1 MPQIAIHLLYGSI
14 SLMRVLTGKAKGKKL
29 KVPSSKK
36 VRPTTS
42 RVKKS
47 IFDKLGNIDGLK
59 VLDLFAGSGNLGI
72 EALSKNALS
81 VTFVEKDRTASRLIN
96 ENILNCGFDDCTR
109 VINSDYK
116 KALKFLER
124 KEEKFDLIFIDPPY
138 EIYDKVSFIDML
150 QLSVTVLNS
159 FGTVVMEHNKEL
171 FLENFDFDLETR
183 KYGGTNIT
191 FFWRK
196 N

>member
-1 MPQIAIHLLYGSI
+1 MQ
-14 SLMRVLTGKAKGKKL
+14 VLTGKAKGKKL

-47 IFDKLGNIDGLK
+47 IFDKLGNIEGLK
-59 VLDLFAGSGNLGI
+59 VLDLFSGSGNLGI

-81 VTFVEKDRTASRLIN
+81 VTFVEKDRAAYKLIN
-96 ENILNCGFDDCTR
+96 ENIVNCGFGDCTR

-116 KALKFLER
+116 KAVKFLER

-138 EIYDKVSFIDML
+138 EIYDNVSFIEML

-159 FGTVVMEHNKEL
+159 YGTVVMEHNKEL

-183 KYGGTNIT
+183 KYGSTNIT
-191 FFWRK
+191 FFWSK

>member
-1 MPQIAIHLLYGSI
+1 MPQIAIYLHYGSI
-14 SLMRVLTGKAKGKKL
+14 CEMQVLTGKVKGRKL

-47 IFDKLGNIDGLK
+47 IFDILGDLEGLN

-72 EALSKNALS
+72 EALSKNAS
-81 VTFVEKDRTASRLIN
+81 NVTFVEKDRAAFRLIN
-96 ENILNCGFDDCTR
+96 ENIDNCGFGDLTK
-109 VINSDYK
+109 VINSDFE
-116 KALKFLER
+116 KALKHLER

-171 FLENFDFDLETR
+171 FLENLDFDLETR
-183 KYGGTNIT
+183 KYGSTNIT
-191 FFWRK
+191 FFWSK

>member
-1 MPQIAIHLLYGSI
+1 MQ
-14 SLMRVLTGKAKGKKL
+14 VLTGKAKGKKL

-47 IFDKLGNIDGLK
+47 IFDKLGDIEGLK

-72 EALSKNALS
+72 EALSKNVLH
-81 VTFVEKDRTASRLIN
+81 VTFVEKDRAAARLIK
-96 ENILNCGFDDCTR
+96 ENIDNCGFENYTR
-109 VINSDYK
+109 VLNSDYE

-150 QLSVTVLNS
+150 ELSVTVLNS
-159 FGTVVMEHNKEL
+159 FGTVVMEHNKKL
-171 FLENFDFDLETR
+171 FSEKFDFDLETR
-183 KYGGTNIT
+183 KYGSTNIT
-191 FFWRK
+191 FFWSR

>member
-1 MPQIAIHLLYGSI
+1 MQ
-14 SLMRVLTGKAKGKKL
+14 VLTGKVKGKKL

-47 IFDKLGNIDGLK
+47 IFDILGNIDGLK

-72 EALSKNALS
+72 EALSKDAVH
-81 VTFVEKDRTASRLIN
+81 VTFVEKDRATFRLIN
-96 ENILNCGFDDCTR
+96 ENIMNCGFENCTK
-109 VINSDYK
+109 VINSDYI

-138 EIYDKVSFIDML
+138 EIYDKVSFVDML
-150 QLSVTVLNS
+150 ELSVNVLNS
-159 FGTVVMEHNKEL
+159 PGTVVMEHNKEL
-171 FLENFDFDLETR
+171 FLENLDFDLETR
-183 KYGGTNIT
+183 KYGSTNIT
-191 FFWRK
+191 FFRSK

>member
-1 MPQIAIHLLYGSI
+1 VPQIAKYLCYGSI
-14 SLMRVLTGKAKGKKL
+14 NLMRVLTGKAKGKKL

-47 IFDKLGNIDGLK
+47 IFDKLGDIEGLK

-72 EALSKNALS
+72 EALSKNALH
-81 VTFVEKDRTASRLIN
+81 VTFVEKDRTTTRLIN
-96 ENILNCGFDDCTR
+96 ENIRNCGFENCTK
-109 VINSDYK
+109 VINSDYE
-116 KALKFLER
+116 KALKYLKR

-138 EIYDKVSFIDML
+138 HIYEKVGLLDML
-150 QLSVTVLNS
+150 NHSGTVLSS
-159 FGTVVMEHNKEL
+159 FGTVVMEHNSKL
-171 FLENFDFDLETR
+171 FLENLDFELETK
-183 KYGGTNIT
+183 KYGSTNIT